1 MKLNLWILVG
11 VLGTVAGL
19 EAVETPVIRG
29 GDKTVAV
36 SMEIANAEEVKL
48 TVTVGPDDYDWDQAV
63 WGNPVFVM
71 KDGTRLDAT
80 TFEPCR
86 AVVGYAQLGKNRNP
100 LNSKYV
106 PYPYVADDG
115 RNARTGDEKRVVRG
129 GSWYSRPKLAT
140 ASFRRAYRPYAP
152 VYDVGFRVVVE
163 E

>member
-1 MKLNLWILVG
+1 MTERLGMKLNLWILVG

-80 TFEPCR
+80 TGAMHAR
-86 AVVGYAQLGKNRNP
+86 ATRSAWCAAARGIRVRNSRRRP
-100 LNSKYV
+100 SAVRTVRTRRCMTSAFVLSSRNSGAENLIQEQNNYQKEMT
-106 PYPYVADDG
+106 
-115 RNARTGDEKRVVRG
+115 R
-129 GSWYSRPKLAT
+129 
-140 ASFRRAYRPYAP
+140 
-152 VYDVGFRVVVE
+152 
-163 E
+163 

>member
-80 TFEPCR
+80 TGAMHARATRSAWCAAARGIRVRNSRRRPSAVRTVRTRPCTTS
-86 AVVGYAQLGKNRNP
+86 VFVLSSRNSGAEN
-100 LNSKYV
+100 LIQEQNNYQKEMT
-106 PYPYVADDG
+106 
-115 RNARTGDEKRVVRG
+115 R
-129 GSWYSRPKLAT
+129 
-140 ASFRRAYRPYAP
+140 
-152 VYDVGFRVVVE
+152 
-163 E
+163 